1 MSPFYEKLTF
11 ELEFIT
17 PAFIGGAFPDEEAEL
32 RPASFIGIL
41 RWWFRNLALTVTD
54 DIEAIA
60 HLESELFGNQ
70 KRAGKVWIKAELKR
84 KLKIEQLKKEFSYFD
99 YFTTNYKINSKERF
113 YPFVYV
119 GYGPLNTRV
128 EKIRPFFWVGEKFHI
143 NFFVPRKYKPLLES
157 LLFLVSHL
165 GAIGSRKRR
174 GWGSFI
180 LKPLEDNFSNY
191 FSDKE
196 NWIFFNKG
204 KLDIGREHFRS
215 SIEKLLSKRNN
226 KNSSGLLDIQVLPT
240 KFKSDK
246 WDQILKDFA
255 EVYRNYRRSL
265 DYQVLKDLIIE
276 FFEPKKTSG
285 SYIRFSLGLPI
296 YNIYYKNLIRK
307 QKITQPLKDF
317 IIEFFDPK
325 KTICY
330 RRFYFGLPIS
340 NICYNSIIRKY
351 KIKNKSR
358 VFIKDKNNQRRASPL
373 LFKVVKTFD
382 DSYQGIVIFWKGTF
396 LPSYKQL
403 YKKVLL
409 EIKCEKEKDKNLDV
423 DNKPPCFSKKNA
435 LSKQALSIQIY
446 LKVDTKDMEEVISGF
461 INEIKE
467 ENNGTQQ

>member
-11 ELEFIT
+11 KLEFIT
-17 PAFIGGAFPDEEAEL
+17 PAFIGGAFPDQEAEL

-60 HLESELFGNQ
+60 YLESELFGNQ

-84 KLKIEQLKKEFSYFD
+84 KLKIEQLKKEFCYFD

-128 EKIRPFFWVGEKFHI
+128 EKIRPFFWVGEKFDI
-143 NFFVPRKYKPLLES
+143 TFYVARKYKPLLES

-165 GAIGSRKRR
+165 GAIGSRNRR

-180 LKPLEDNFSNY
+180 LKPLEGNFSDNFSNKD
-191 FSDKE
+191 S
-196 NWIFFNKG
+196 WIFFNKG

-215 SIEKLLSKRNN
+215 SLEKLLSKRNN

-246 WDQILKDFA
+246 WHQILKDFA

-265 DYQVLKDLIIE
+265 DYQVLKD
-276 FFEPKKTSG
+276 
-285 SYIRFSLGLPI
+285 
-296 YNIYYKNLIRK
+296 
-307 QKITQPLKDF
+307 F
-317 IIEFFDPK
+317 IIEFCEHK
-325 KTICY
+325 KTICRYY

-340 NICYNSIIRKY
+340 NICYNSIIREY

-373 LFKVVKTFD
+373 LFKVVKTSD

-409 EIKCEKEKDKNLDV
+409 EIKCEKGENLDV

-435 LSKQALSIQIY
+435 LSKQALSTQIH
-446 LKVDTKDMEEVISGF
+446 LKVNPEEMEEVIFGF
-461 INEIKE
+461 INQIKE
-467 ENNGTQQ
+467 ENNEKQQ